1 MNKIR
6 IIPTILFNDSNIIKG
21 KRFSSWRIIGNLKQS
36 IRIFSLREVDELII
50 LDISASRSSKEI
62 NLKLIDE
69 IADDCFMPLTV
80 GGGIKSLKDI
90 ENVLNLGADRVS
102 INTQAFLNRNFL
114 SDAINKY
121 GSQCI
126 VVSVDYKKKNNGKKE
141 VFIESGTKSTG
152 VELENYLKEINR
164 LKPGEI
170 MLTSIDHDGMMGGYD
185 LETLS
190 NANKFLD
197 VPLIASGGCGVYKDM
212 YNLVKKT
219 KIKTI
224 AASSIFNFTESTPLE
239 AKFFLKKK
247 GLKVRI

>member
-6 IIPTILFNDSNIIKG
+6 IIPIILFNDSNIIKG

-50 LDISASRSSKEI
+50 LDISASKSSKEI

-90 ENVLNLGADRVS
+90 ENVLNLGADKVS

-126 VVSVDYKKKNNGKKE
+126 VVSVDYKKKSNGKKE

>member
-90 ENVLNLGADRVS
+90 ENVLNLGADKVS

-126 VVSVDYKKKNNGKKE
+126 VVSVDYKKKKQRKKRS
-141 VFIESGTKSTG
+141 F
-152 VELENYLKEINR
+152 Y
-164 LKPGEI
+164 
-170 MLTSIDHDGMMGGYD
+170 
-185 LETLS
+185 
-190 NANKFLD
+190 
-197 VPLIASGGCGVYKDM
+197 
-212 YNLVKKT
+212 
-219 KIKTI
+219 
-224 AASSIFNFTESTPLE
+224 
-239 AKFFLKKK
+239 
-247 GLKVRI
+247 RIWYQIYRRRIRKLFKRNQ

>member
-50 LDISASRSSKEI
+50 LDISASRFSKEI

-90 ENVLNLGADRVS
+90 ENVLNLGADKVS

-121 GSQCI
+121 GSQCV

-152 VELENYLKEINR
+152 VELEKYLKEINR

>member
-50 LDISASRSSKEI
+50 LDISASRFSKEI

-90 ENVLNLGADRVS
+90 ENVLNLGADKVS

-121 GSQCI
+121 GSQCV

-152 VELENYLKEINR
+152 VELEKYLKEINR

-247 GLKVRI
+247 V

>member
-1 MNKIR
+1 M
-6 IIPTILFNDSNIIKG
+6 
-21 KRFSSWRIIGNLKQS
+21 
-36 IRIFSLREVDELII
+36 
-50 LDISASRSSKEI
+50 
-62 NLKLIDE
+62 
-69 IADDCFMPLTV
+69 
-80 GGGIKSLKDI
+80 
-90 ENVLNLGADRVS
+90 
-102 INTQAFLNRNFL
+102 
-114 SDAINKY
+114 
-121 GSQCI
+121 
-126 VVSVDYKKKNNGKKE
+126 VSVDYKKKNNGKKE

-197 VPLIASGGCGVYKDM
+197 VPLIASGGCGIYKDM

>member
-50 LDISASRSSKEI
+50 LDISASRFSKEI

-90 ENVLNLGADRVS
+90 ENVLNLGADKVS

-152 VELENYLKEINR
+152 VELEKYLKEINR

>member
-6 IIPTILFNDSNIIKG
+6 IIPIILFNDSNIIKG

-50 LDISASRSSKEI
+50 LDISASKSSKEI

-90 ENVLNLGADRVS
+90 ENVLNLGADKVS

-126 VVSVDYKKKNNGKKE
+126 VVSVYYKKKINGKKE

>member
-6 IIPTILFNDSNIIKG
+6 IIPIILFNDSNIIKG

-50 LDISASRSSKEI
+50 LDISASKSSKEI

-90 ENVLNLGADRVS
+90 ENVLNLGADKVS

-126 VVSVDYKKKNNGKKE
+126 VVSVDYKKKSNGKKE

-197 VPLIASGGCGVYKDM
+197 VPLIASGGCGIYKDM

-247 GLKVRI
+247 RFKS

>member
-50 LDISASRSSKEI
+50 LDISASRFSKEI

-90 ENVLNLGADRVS
+90 ENVLNLGADKVS

-152 VELENYLKEINR
+152 VELEKYLKEINR

-247 GLKVRI
+247 CLKVRI

>member
-6 IIPTILFNDSNIIKG
+6 IIPIILFNDSNIIKG

-50 LDISASRSSKEI
+50 LDISASKSSKEI

-90 ENVLNLGADRVS
+90 ENVLNLGADKVS

-126 VVSVDYKKKNNGKKE
+126 VVSVDYKKKSNGKKE
-141 VFIESGTKSTG
+141 VFIEYGTKSTG

>member
-50 LDISASRSSKEI
+50 LDISASRFSKEI

-90 ENVLNLGADRVS
+90 ENVLNLGADKVS

-152 VELENYLKEINR
+152 VELEKYLKEINR

-247 GLKVRI
+247 V